1 MEGDALSRTL
11 KTRQVSKQKPEARRL
26 GLSRALQTSRSH
38 AATTLGR
45 REATGKDDTM
55 SKQKY
60 APTAAER
67 ALYGPRW
74 NRKDSTD
81 PLAVSWR
88 ESAIAGLMTFVMCL
102 TAVAWPC

>member
-1 MEGDALSRTL
+1 
-11 KTRQVSKQKPEARRL
+11 
-26 GLSRALQTSRSH
+26 
-38 AATTLGR
+38 
-45 REATGKDDTM
+45 M

-88 ESAIAGLMTFVMCL
+88 ESAIAGLMTFVVCL